1 MPPACL
7 KTVGSVL
14 AEGGPGLRVQAITLY
29 PNKQAALACAELCC
43 AHSRTPLPLRRKHC
57 QFTFRYLLTL

>member
-14 AEGGPGLRVQAITLY
+14 AEGGPLGSGSKPLLY
-29 PNKQAALACAELCC
+29 PNKQAALAYAELCC
-43 AHSRTPLPLRRKHC
+43 AHSRTSLPLRRKHC

>member
-7 KTVGSVL
+7 KTGCVL
-14 AEGGPGLRVQAITLY
+14 AEGGPGLRVKPLLY
-29 PNKQAALACAELCC
+29 PDKQVALACAELCC